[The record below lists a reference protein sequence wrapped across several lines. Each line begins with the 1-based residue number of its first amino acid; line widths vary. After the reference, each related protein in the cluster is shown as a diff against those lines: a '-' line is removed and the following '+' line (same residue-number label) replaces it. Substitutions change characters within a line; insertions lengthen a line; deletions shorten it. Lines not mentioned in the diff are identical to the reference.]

1 MGSQARRRNDVSLR
15 RHCLLLAV
23 TSLDSTG
30 YHQCRPGVPQG
41 FRTPSAGAAERDRGR
56 RAGNRG
62 RVHPGSH
69 QHSYVR
75 LLMTAIGIHL

>member
-1 MGSQARRRNDVSLR
+1 MIVHTSVGSQARRRNDVSLR

-41 FRTPSAGAAERDRGR
+41 FRTL
-56 RAGNRG
+56 
-62 RVHPGSH
+62 
-69 QHSYVR
+69 QLVR
-75 LLMTAIGIHL
+75 LREIEDEEREIEGECTLGAISIRMFAF